1 MAKTLLTYIDI
12 IQMFKLI
19 LFLLMYLVT
28 TAFDLFSWKSNLD
41 IILLEV
47 HLPFIF
53 ENEKERKKIF
63 DLCRLQ
69 ICIRWL
75 IHVQI
80 LMSNDY

>member
-53 ENEKERKKIF
+53 ENEKERKKS
-63 DLCRLQ
+63 
-69 ICIRWL
+69 L
-75 IHVQI
+75 IYAVCKFASDDWY
-80 LMSNDY
+80 MSKF